1 MNRALLDCESLGRES
16 SGETIQPRLLCKTAA
31 RTQKAQKS
39 TEKWKRNGLKYSQ
52 AGKPISKKELLI
64 QKTT

>member
-39 TEKWKRNGLKYSQ
+39 TEKWKRNGLK
-52 AGKPISKKELLI
+52 
-64 QKTT
+64 